1 MIIPSAAGNQLQNQK
16 ILSLIIKKHRRFW
29 DGGLL
34 SNTPLREVIQAHQD
48 LKESDIPPSSLIVY
62 IVDVWPSVKNYPV
75 KTDHDGVINRKNDL
89 IYQDKT
95 FYEEKVTHLISD
107 YKSLVEEFRKLAKQN
122 NLEIKNILNKVAPKS
137 RERNGSTRTYNKLI
151 KTVFDIDIVRIERT
165 ADKDE
170 VSFKWCD
177 YTVQTIDNLIIQGVK
192 DTLNSVIQE
201 SLQRNKQ
208 DKSKVRNEINS
219 FTISIEDE
227 EQRGELDGRYARLLI
242 DNAKL

>member
-1 MIIPSAAGNQLQNQK
+1 M
-16 ILSLIIKKHRRFW
+16 
-29 DGGLL
+29 
-34 SNTPLREVIQAHQD
+34 
-48 LKESDIPPSSLIVY
+48 
-62 IVDVWPSVKNYPV
+62 KNYPV

-95 FYEEKVTHLISD
+95 FYEEKVTHLISH

-177 YTVQTIDNLIIQGVK
+177 YTVQNIDNLIIQGVK

-208 DKSKVRNEINS
+208 DKSKFRNEINS